1 MWCPL
6 RVLDARLTYD
16 DLIVE
21 HTRSRRELAEALGDG
36 ILSMVKQ
43 LRPSL
48 ERDML
53 EKANRAIVKAG
64 DTKEVKLGLGKLFEG
79 K

>member
-1 MWCPL
+1 MTL
-6 RVLDARLTYD
+6 SSS
-16 DLIVE
+16 
-21 HTRSRRELAEALGDG
+21 TRPGSAGRSAEMLGEAAHDM
-36 ILSMVKQ
+36 IKQ

-48 ERDML
+48 EKDLL

-64 DTKEVKLGLGKLFEG
+64 DTKEVKLGLGKLFDG